1 MSLFSRH
8 LHFDLDKILEISEK
22 QLMGFAKTPAA
33 LKVYLLKVAKIRTKV
48 SVSHLEA
55 EKNL

>member
-1 MSLFSRH
+1 
-8 LHFDLDKILEISEK
+8 
-22 QLMGFAKTPAA
+22 MGFAKNPAA